1 MSMDI
6 SDFYQT
12 FFDEADELL
21 ADMEQHLLV
30 LQPEAPDA
38 EQLNAIFRAA
48 HSIKGGAGTFGFS
61 VLQETTHLMEN
72 LLDEARRGE
81 MQLNTDII
89 NLFLETKDIMQEQLD
104 AYKQSQEPDAA
115 SFDYICQ
122 ALRQLA
128 LEAKGETP
136 SAVTRL
142 SVVAKSEP
150 QDEQS
155 RNQLPRRI
163 ILSRLK
169 AGEVDLLEEEL
180 GHLTTLT
187 DVVKGVDSL
196 SAILPGDIAED
207 DITAVLCFVIE
218 ADQITFETV
227 EVSPKIS
234 TPPVLKLAAEQA
246 PTGRVER
253 EKTTRSSESTSIR
266 VAVEKVDQLINL
278 VGELVIT
285 QSMLAQRSSELD
297 PVNHGDLITSMGQLQ
312 RNARDLQESV
322 MSIRMMPME
331 YVFSRYPRLVRD
343 LAGKLGK
350 QVELTLVGSSTEL
363 DKSLIERIIDP
374 LTHLVRNSLDHGIEL
389 PEKRLAAGKNSVGN
403 LILSAE
409 HQGGNICIEVTDD
422 GAGLNRER
430 ILAKA
435 ASQGLTVSENMSDD
449 EVAMLIFA
457 PGFSTAEQVT
467 DVSGRG
473 VGMDVVKR
481 NIQEMGGHVEI
492 QSKQGTGTTIRIL
505 LPLTLAI
512 LDGMSVRVADEVFIL
527 PLNAVMESL
536 QPREAINFM
545 VITKGAGRIAE
556 VGARFVLDG
565 MPGKQMAIDA
575 DLNAGLI
582 GEDEAKKRRSE
593 VTQEADF
600 YGSMDGASKFVR
612 GDAIAGILIMVIN
625 VVGGLLVGVLQH
637 GMSMG
642 HAAESYTLLTIGDGL
657 VAQIPAL
664 VISTAAGV
672 IVTRVSTDQDVGE
685 QMVNQ
690 LFSNPSVMLLS
701 AAVLGLLGLVPGM
714 PNLVFLLFTAG
725 LLGLAWWIRGREQK
739 APAEPKP
746 VKMAENNAVVEA
758 TWNDVQLEDS
768 LGMEVGYR
776 LSPMVDFQQDGEL
789 LGRIRSIRK
798 KFAQEMGF
806 LPPVV
811 HIRDNMDL
819 QPARYRILMKGVE
832 IGSGDAYPGRWL
844 AINPG
849 TAAGTL
855 PGEATVDP
863 AFGLNAIWI
872 ESALKEQAQI
882 QGYTVV
888 EASTVVAT
896 HLNHLISQHAAE
908 LFGRQ
913 EAQQLLDRVA
923 QEMPKLTEDLVPGVV
938 TLTTLHKVLQNLLD
952 EKVPIRDM
960 RTILETLAEHAPIQS
975 DPHELTAVVRVA
987 LGRAITQQW
996 FPGKDEVHVIGLDT
1010 PLERLLLQAL
1020 QGGGGL
1026 EPGLAD
1032 RLLAQTQEALS
1043 RQEMVGAPP
1052 VLLVNHALRPLLS
1065 RFLRRSLPQLVVLSN
1080 LELSDNR
1087 HIRMTATIGGK

>member
-136 SAVTRL
+136 SAVIRL

-155 RNQLPRRI
+155 RSQSPRRI

-187 DVVKGVDSL
+187 DVVKGADSL

-253 EKTTRSSESTSIR
+253 EKTTRSNESTSIR

-536 QPREAINFM
+536 QPREADLHPLAGGERVLEVRGEYLPIVELWKVFNVAGAKTEATQGIV
-545 VITKGAGRIAE
+545 VILQSGGRRYALL
-556 VGARFVLDG
+556 VD
-565 MPGKQMAIDA
+565 Q
-575 DLNAGLI
+575 LI
-582 GEDEAKKRRSE
+582 GQHQVVVKNLESNYRK
-593 VTQEADF
+593 VP
-600 YGSMDGASKFVR
+600 
-612 GDAIAGILIMVIN
+612 GI
-625 VVGGLLVGVLQH
+625 
-637 GMSMG
+637 S
-642 HAAESYTLLTIGDGL
+642 AATILGDGS
-657 VAQIPAL
+657 VALIVDVSAL
-664 VISTAAGV
+664 QAINREQRMANTAA
-672 IVTRVSTDQDVGE
+672 
-685 QMVNQ
+685 
-690 LFSNPSVMLLS
+690 
-701 AAVLGLLGLVPGM
+701 
-714 PNLVFLLFTAG
+714 
-725 LLGLAWWIRGREQK
+725 
-739 APAEPKP
+739 
-746 VKMAENNAVVEA
+746 
-758 TWNDVQLEDS
+758 
-768 LGMEVGYR
+768 
-776 LSPMVDFQQDGEL
+776 
-789 LGRIRSIRK
+789 
-798 KFAQEMGF
+798 
-806 LPPVV
+806 
-811 HIRDNMDL
+811 
-819 QPARYRILMKGVE
+819 
-832 IGSGDAYPGRWL
+832 
-844 AINPG
+844 
-849 TAAGTL
+849 
-855 PGEATVDP
+855 
-863 AFGLNAIWI
+863 
-872 ESALKEQAQI
+872 
-882 QGYTVV
+882 
-888 EASTVVAT
+888 
-896 HLNHLISQHAAE
+896 
-908 LFGRQ
+908 
-913 EAQQLLDRVA
+913 
-923 QEMPKLTEDLVPGVV
+923 
-938 TLTTLHKVLQNLLD
+938 
-952 EKVPIRDM
+952 
-960 RTILETLAEHAPIQS
+960 
-975 DPHELTAVVRVA
+975 
-987 LGRAITQQW
+987 
-996 FPGKDEVHVIGLDT
+996 
-1010 PLERLLLQAL
+1010 
-1020 QGGGGL
+1020 
-1026 EPGLAD
+1026 
-1032 RLLAQTQEALS
+1032 
-1043 RQEMVGAPP
+1043 
-1052 VLLVNHALRPLLS
+1052 
-1065 RFLRRSLPQLVVLSN
+1065 
-1080 LELSDNR
+1080 
-1087 HIRMTATIGGK
+1087 

>member
-128 LEAKGETP
+128 LEAKDETP

-155 RNQLPRRI
+155 RSQSPRRI

-180 GHLTTLT
+180 GGHSDST
-187 DVVKGVDSL
+187 DVVYWSVSL

-218 ADQITFETV
+218 ADQITFETI

-536 QPREAINFM
+536 QPREADLHPLAGGERVLEVRGEYLPIVELWKVFNVAGAKTEATQGIV
-545 VITKGAGRIAE
+545 VILQSGGRRYALL
-556 VGARFVLDG
+556 VD
-565 MPGKQMAIDA
+565 Q
-575 DLNAGLI
+575 LI
-582 GEDEAKKRRSE
+582 GQHQVVVKNLESNYRK
-593 VTQEADF
+593 VP
-600 YGSMDGASKFVR
+600 
-612 GDAIAGILIMVIN
+612 GI
-625 VVGGLLVGVLQH
+625 
-637 GMSMG
+637 S
-642 HAAESYTLLTIGDGL
+642 AATILGDGS
-657 VAQIPAL
+657 VALIVDVSAL
-664 VISTAAGV
+664 QAINREQRMANTAA
-672 IVTRVSTDQDVGE
+672 
-685 QMVNQ
+685 
-690 LFSNPSVMLLS
+690 
-701 AAVLGLLGLVPGM
+701 
-714 PNLVFLLFTAG
+714 
-725 LLGLAWWIRGREQK
+725 
-739 APAEPKP
+739 
-746 VKMAENNAVVEA
+746 
-758 TWNDVQLEDS
+758 
-768 LGMEVGYR
+768 
-776 LSPMVDFQQDGEL
+776 
-789 LGRIRSIRK
+789 
-798 KFAQEMGF
+798 
-806 LPPVV
+806 
-811 HIRDNMDL
+811 
-819 QPARYRILMKGVE
+819 
-832 IGSGDAYPGRWL
+832 
-844 AINPG
+844 
-849 TAAGTL
+849 
-855 PGEATVDP
+855 
-863 AFGLNAIWI
+863 
-872 ESALKEQAQI
+872 
-882 QGYTVV
+882 
-888 EASTVVAT
+888 
-896 HLNHLISQHAAE
+896 
-908 LFGRQ
+908 
-913 EAQQLLDRVA
+913 
-923 QEMPKLTEDLVPGVV
+923 
-938 TLTTLHKVLQNLLD
+938 
-952 EKVPIRDM
+952 
-960 RTILETLAEHAPIQS
+960 
-975 DPHELTAVVRVA
+975 
-987 LGRAITQQW
+987 
-996 FPGKDEVHVIGLDT
+996 
-1010 PLERLLLQAL
+1010 
-1020 QGGGGL
+1020 
-1026 EPGLAD
+1026 
-1032 RLLAQTQEALS
+1032 
-1043 RQEMVGAPP
+1043 
-1052 VLLVNHALRPLLS
+1052 
-1065 RFLRRSLPQLVVLSN
+1065 
-1080 LELSDNR
+1080 
-1087 HIRMTATIGGK
+1087 

>member
-1 MSMDI
+1 MKNQAHPIIVVKRRKAKSHGAAHGSWKIAYADFMTAMMAFFLVMWLISISSPKELIQIAEYFRTPLATAVTGGDRISNSESPIPGGGDDYTQSQGEVNKQPNIEELKKRMEQSRLRKLRGDLDQLIESDPKLRALRPHLKIDLVQEGLRIQIIDSQNRPMFRTGSADVEPYMRDILRAIAPVLNGIPNRISLSGHTDDFPYASGEKGYSNWELSADRANASRRELMVGGLDSGKVLRVVGMAATMRLSDRGPDDAVNRRISLLVLNKQAEQAILHENAESQNEPVSALENLRLHHRSVFPQCHQPNRGDSVSMDI

-155 RNQLPRRI
+155 RSQSPRRI

-187 DVVKGVDSL
+187 DVVKGADSL

-253 EKTTRSSESTSIR
+253 EKTTRSNESTSIR

-481 NIQEMGGHVEI
+481 NIQKMGGHVEI

-536 QPREAINFM
+536 QPREADLHPLAGGERVLEVRGEYLPIVELWKVFNVAGAKTEATQGIV
-545 VITKGAGRIAE
+545 VILQSGGRRYALL
-556 VGARFVLDG
+556 VD
-565 MPGKQMAIDA
+565 Q
-575 DLNAGLI
+575 LI
-582 GEDEAKKRRSE
+582 GQHQVVVKNLESNYRK
-593 VTQEADF
+593 VP
-600 YGSMDGASKFVR
+600 
-612 GDAIAGILIMVIN
+612 GI
-625 VVGGLLVGVLQH
+625 
-637 GMSMG
+637 S
-642 HAAESYTLLTIGDGL
+642 AATILGDGS
-657 VAQIPAL
+657 VALIVDVSAL
-664 VISTAAGV
+664 QAINREQRMANTAA
-672 IVTRVSTDQDVGE
+672 
-685 QMVNQ
+685 
-690 LFSNPSVMLLS
+690 
-701 AAVLGLLGLVPGM
+701 
-714 PNLVFLLFTAG
+714 
-725 LLGLAWWIRGREQK
+725 
-739 APAEPKP
+739 
-746 VKMAENNAVVEA
+746 
-758 TWNDVQLEDS
+758 
-768 LGMEVGYR
+768 
-776 LSPMVDFQQDGEL
+776 
-789 LGRIRSIRK
+789 
-798 KFAQEMGF
+798 
-806 LPPVV
+806 
-811 HIRDNMDL
+811 
-819 QPARYRILMKGVE
+819 
-832 IGSGDAYPGRWL
+832 
-844 AINPG
+844 
-849 TAAGTL
+849 
-855 PGEATVDP
+855 
-863 AFGLNAIWI
+863 
-872 ESALKEQAQI
+872 
-882 QGYTVV
+882 
-888 EASTVVAT
+888 
-896 HLNHLISQHAAE
+896 
-908 LFGRQ
+908 
-913 EAQQLLDRVA
+913 
-923 QEMPKLTEDLVPGVV
+923 
-938 TLTTLHKVLQNLLD
+938 
-952 EKVPIRDM
+952 
-960 RTILETLAEHAPIQS
+960 
-975 DPHELTAVVRVA
+975 
-987 LGRAITQQW
+987 
-996 FPGKDEVHVIGLDT
+996 
-1010 PLERLLLQAL
+1010 
-1020 QGGGGL
+1020 
-1026 EPGLAD
+1026 
-1032 RLLAQTQEALS
+1032 
-1043 RQEMVGAPP
+1043 
-1052 VLLVNHALRPLLS
+1052 
-1065 RFLRRSLPQLVVLSN
+1065 
-1080 LELSDNR
+1080 
-1087 HIRMTATIGGK
+1087 